1 MRNILFLMIFSGLF
15 ACKSKEIIPQKISK
29 VEQKSESGNYQI
41 QEKLSIIPKQKLSV
55 VKNEM
60 GQNYLKTLPGQH
72 IVLKY
77 SYIQT
82 PKDTGLMDARYTQN
96 IWFEIK
102 DKAIKT
108 AEFKTQ
114 ELQKN
119 PLYVQIYGFRNAK
132 LIPVTNADVHI
143 KVINKHMAELSIDIK
158 DNNMLIHQKQIKQTL
173 KF

>member
-1 MRNILFLMIFSGLF
+1 MKNILFLIIISGLF
-15 ACKSKEIIPQKISK
+15 ACKSTEIIPQNMLKM
-29 VEQKSESGNYQI
+29 EQKSESGDYQI
-41 QEKLSIIPKQKLSV
+41 QEKMTVIPKQKLTV

-60 GQNYLKTLPGQH
+60 GQNYLKALPGQY

-77 SYIQT
+77 TYIQI
-82 PKDTGLMDARYTQN
+82 PKDTGIMDAKYTQN
-96 IWFEIK
+96 VWFEIK

-108 AEFKTQ
+108 AEITIPD
-114 ELQKN
+114 LQKN

-143 KVINKHMAELSIDIK
+143 KVINEHMAELSIDIK
-158 DNNMLIHQKQIKQTL
+158 DNNMLIRQKHMKQIL

>member
-1 MRNILFLMIFSGLF
+1 MKNLLFLMILSGLF
-15 ACKSKEIIPQKISK
+15 ACKSAEIIPQKMTTM
-29 VEQKSESGNYQI
+29 EQKSETSHYQI
-41 QEKLSIIPKQKLSV
+41 QEKTTVIPNQKLTV

-60 GQNYLKTLPGQH
+60 GQNYLKALPGQH

-82 PKDTGLMDARYTQN
+82 PIDTGLMDAKYTQN

-102 DKAIKT
+102 AKT
-108 AEFKTQ
+108 LKTTDFTTQ
-114 ELQKN
+114 DLQKN
-119 PLYVQIYGFRNAK
+119 PLYVQVYGFRNVK

-143 KVINKHMAELSIDIK
+143 KVLDQHTAELSIDIK
-158 DNNMLIHQKQIKQTL
+158 DTNMLIRQKHIKQTL

>member
-1 MRNILFLMIFSGLF
+1 MI
-15 ACKSKEIIPQKISK
+15 KM
-29 VEQKSESGNYQI
+29 EQKSESGDYQI
-41 QEKLSIIPKQKLSV
+41 QENMTVIPKQKLTV

-60 GQNYLKTLPGQH
+60 GQNYLKALPGQY

-77 SYIQT
+77 TYVQT
-82 PKDTGLMDARYTQN
+82 PKDTGIMDAKYTQN
-96 IWFEIK
+96 VWFEIK
-102 DKAIKT
+102 DKAVKT

-119 PLYVQIYGFRNAK
+119 PVYVQVYGFRNAK

-143 KVINKHMAELSIDIK
+143 KVINEHTAELFIDIK
-158 DNNMLIHQKQIKQTL
+158 DNNMLIRQKQIKQTL